1 MMASLTPDTPGNHI
15 EATIPNTEQFDGVT
29 LYNIS
34 ITVGPVCWSVKQRY
48 NAFSELHDK
57 LVSNHGVA
65 RDLLPP
71 KKIIGNKDPAFVEK
85 RRGDLQLYLQT
96 IINFMHHALPRELAE
111 FLDFHEYELTHLLQS
126 LARRFFHEGDQ
137 LLVDSQPVTF
147 TPLQL
152 HAISHRLKNPLPRNV
167 ASEQETD
174 FSHVADFA
182 SQVKYLVVE
191 GSNEFHRTS
200 NIVQNKLS
208 YSLNTFQNVEKLAI
222 IKARVSNIGH
232 LGAVRRTTKSLVV
245 NESEMKTMSD
255 VLMCGAVY
263 KETVEGSEPHIWA
276 LLTDVD
282 VSFNEISKI
291 DDSITLAPNIEKL
304 NLSNNKLSSID
315 SLTSLPHL
323 VSLNL
328 SSNLFSELDEMHTK
342 LGNVVELNLSQN
354 NLKSLKGLGK
364 LYSLTSLNVSTNNIL
379 EIVEVSHISR
389 LPCLETLII
398 TGNPVATV
406 VDYRT
411 KVLELFSQRA
421 SEICLDNERP
431 TRRELD
437 TVAVLQA
444 IRASRE
450 GRLPTLSF
458 SNPVPISTTTL
469 AFVTPD
475 IATAVS
481 ESSNND

>member
-1 MMASLTPDTPGNHI
+1 MASLSQDCQVD
-15 EATIPNTEQFDGVT
+15 ATILSTEQCEGVT
-29 LYNIS
+29 HYHINVR
-34 ITVGPVCWSVKQRY
+34 VGPIEWSVKQRY
-48 NAFSELHDK
+48 SSFVDLHDK

-71 KKIIGNKDPAFVEK
+71 KKIIGNKEPSFVEK

-96 IINFMHHALPRELAE
+96 IVNFMHHALPRELAE
-111 FLDFHEYELTHLLQS
+111 FLDFHEYEITHLLQS
-126 LARRFFHEGDQ
+126 LARRFFHEGDE
-137 LLVDSQPVTF
+137 LLLNNRAVTF
-147 TPLQL
+147 TPIQL
-152 HAISHRLKNPLPRNV
+152 LAISHRLKNPLPTNV
-167 ASEQETD
+167 ASEQESD

-182 SQVKYLVVE
+182 SQVRHLVVE
-191 GSNEFHRTS
+191 GSNSVHRTS
-200 NIVQNKLS
+200 NIIQNELM
-208 YSLNTFQNVEKLAI
+208 YMLNTFQSVENLCIKNANV
-222 IKARVSNIGH
+222 RNIGY

-245 NESEMKTMSD
+245 KDSEMTRISD
-255 VLMCGAVY
+255 ILLCGAVY
-263 KETVEGSEPHIWA
+263 KETVEGSDPYKWL

-282 VSFNEISKI
+282 VSCNNIDKI
-291 DDSITLAPNIEKL
+291 DKSVSLAPNIEKL
-304 NLSNNKLSSID
+304 DLSSNKLTSVD

-328 SSNLFSELDEMHTK
+328 SSNLFTDLEDMHTR

-354 NLKSLKGLGK
+354 NLQSLQGLGK
-364 LYSLTSLNVSTNNIL
+364 LYSLSVLNVSMNNIF
-379 EIVEVSHISR
+379 EISEVGHISR

-398 TGNPVATV
+398 TGNPVATI

-411 KVLELFSQRA
+411 KVLELFAQRA

-431 TRRELD
+431 TQRELD

-450 GRLPTLSF
+450 GRLPTLSI

-475 IATAVS
+475 VATAVS
-481 ESSNND
+481 ESSKND

>member
-1 MMASLTPDTPGNHI
+1 MIMRMFCFLCFMKSKKKQSGNLTDKKEQKQSNEIRNGKVLWSKTEQMASLTPGTPGNHI

-29 LYNIS
+29 LYNIN
-34 ITVGPVCWSVKQRY
+34 ITVGPVRWSVRQRY
-48 NAFSELHDK
+48 NAFSELHEK

-85 RRGDLQLYLQT
+85 RRGDLQLYLQ
-96 IINFMHHALPRELAE
+96 
-111 FLDFHEYELTHLLQS
+111 
-126 LARRFFHEGDQ
+126 
-137 LLVDSQPVTF
+137 
-147 TPLQL
+147 L
-152 HAISHRLKNPLPRNV
+152 HAISHRLKNPLPTNV

-208 YSLNTFQNVEKLAI
+208 YSLNTFQSVEKLAI
-222 IKARVSNIGH
+222 RKARVSNIGH

-282 VSFNEISKI
+282 VSFNDISKI

-411 KVLELFSQRA
+411 KVLELFAQRA